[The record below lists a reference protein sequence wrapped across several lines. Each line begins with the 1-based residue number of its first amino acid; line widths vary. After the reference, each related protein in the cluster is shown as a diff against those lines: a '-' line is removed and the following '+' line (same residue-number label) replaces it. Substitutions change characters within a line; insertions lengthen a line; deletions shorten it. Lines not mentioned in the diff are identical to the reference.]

1 MILEIDKQC
10 CKREFFEENKNIL
23 EQELIKIM
31 SPIIDI
37 DYVWKVVVSSDDNY
51 EKIVS
56 QIAKQLNTARNIS
69 QYGMAITMIGEKDKK
84 IRQAIVMRESIY
96 IGLVYPLI
104 KEIDLKDKNINLQI
118 ITAFESFYH
127 ECGHLKE
134 QIKSLNLGRNV
145 ILTKVKYDFRI
156 DEEMNQYIDEESFS
170 VWGEYYAQCFMYKTL
185 KNGLPRQ
192 REDLEN
198 EILRYIDVL
207 DKDDDLIDIKTERY
221 EMAYDLLYRYVH
233 YIAYFHIL
241 ENKNKKLEKLESV
254 KNKEI
259 IYELNKIGRILRKTF
274 VKYENEKIKLEQLEK
289 ICKKIYLNI
298 ARINDNKTK
307 GILYWIRNIL

>member
-10 CKREFFEENKNIL
+10 CNREFFNESKNIL
-23 EQELIKIM
+23 EQELIKII

-37 DYVWKVVVSSDDNY
+37 GYVWKVVVSSDDNY

-56 QIAKQLNTARNIS
+56 QIAKQLNTVRNVS
-69 QYGMAITMIGEKDKK
+69 EYGMATAIIGEKDKK

-104 KEIDLKDKNINLQI
+104 KKIDLKDENINFQI

-145 ILTKVKYDFRI
+145 ILTKVKYDLTI
-156 DEEMNQYIDEESFS
+156 DEEMNQYIDEQSFS

-185 KNGLPRQ
+185 KNGLPRE

-207 DKDDDLIDIKTERY
+207 DKDSDLIDVKTERY
-221 EMAYDLLYRYVH
+221 ELAYNLLYRYVH
-233 YIAYFHIL
+233 YIAYFHIS
-241 ENKNKKLEKLESV
+241 ENKNKKLENV

-274 VKYENEKIKLEQLEK
+274 VRYENEKIKLEQLEK

-307 GILYWIRNIL
+307 GILHWIRNIL